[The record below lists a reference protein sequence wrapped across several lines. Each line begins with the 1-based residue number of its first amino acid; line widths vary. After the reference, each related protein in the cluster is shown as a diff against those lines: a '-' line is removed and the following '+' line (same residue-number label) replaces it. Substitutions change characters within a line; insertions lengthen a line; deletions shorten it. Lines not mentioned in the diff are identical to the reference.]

1 MSIPVHGAT
10 GMETSCSIL
19 ELAGPPQSIRGAFL
33 GPNFRKPS
41 EQLGAAQQK
50 ALAALC
56 LPSCRPLAARKQP
69 RRLPGAA
76 VPLFTPFAARLRNS
90 ARCGHLH
97 ARPDRV
103 PDLSRQQDS
112 SPCSPRCPSLILPPR
127 VAGPKGSGSLNQPQF
142 PFLPPSVGFWHGP
155 VTSAASKGWQV
166 WGRGWGR
173 GVRAPAWSRGVHLVP
188 V

>member
-1 MSIPVHGAT
+1 MLRDAVALFIHKIKVPAPQIRGFSALPVTGLLSVSIPVHAAT
-10 GMETSCSIL
+10 GMETSRSIL
-19 ELAGPPQSIRGAFL
+19 ELAGPLQSIRGAFL

-56 LPSCRPLAARKQP
+56 LPSCRPLAARKRP
-69 RRLPGAA
+69 RHLPGAA
-76 VPLFTPFAARLRNS
+76 VPLFFPPFAARLRNS

-112 SPCSPRCPSLILPPR
+112 SPRSPRCPSLILPAR
-127 VAGPKGSGSLNQPQF
+127 VAGPKGSGSLNPPQF
-142 PFLPPSVGFWHGP
+142 PFLPPQWVSG
-155 VTSAASKGWQV
+155 T
-166 WGRGWGR
+166 
-173 GVRAPAWSRGVHLVP
+173 AP
-188 V
+188 